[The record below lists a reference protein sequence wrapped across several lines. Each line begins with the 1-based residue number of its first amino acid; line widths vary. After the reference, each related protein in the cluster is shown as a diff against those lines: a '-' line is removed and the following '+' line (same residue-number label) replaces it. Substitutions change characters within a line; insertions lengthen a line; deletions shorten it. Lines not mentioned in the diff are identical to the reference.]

1 MATKKAKA
9 YDINYFIFY
18 WIVLFHQMSSLSIYG
33 KGKKVLVE
41 ILHHVKIKYFISTDN
56 Y

>member
-1 MATKKAKA
+1 MATEKAKA
-9 YDINYFIFY
+9 DDINHFIFY
-18 WIVLFHQMSSLSIYG
+18 WIVSFHQMSSLSIYG
-33 KGKKVLVE
+33 KEKKELVE